1 MTNKQKARE
10 SRAFLFGGIGRL
22 FFLQLIFKDALYDI
36 DELFHH
42 VLIDGY
48 ELLFVAVFHDA
59 QDVKI
64 RRILF
69 GREMQFY
76 ISSRSDGLENLVY
89 SPFQYSRT
97 FSPAGPFLFF
107 ARMTYTPFCAWAL
120 WDSSS
125 S

>member
-1 MTNKQKARE
+1 MTNKQKARD

-42 VLIDGY
+42 VLIHGY

-64 RRILF
+64 RRVLLRYAFHF
-69 GREMQFY
+69 GYF
-76 ISSRSDGLENLVY
+76 G
-89 SPFQYSRT
+89 
-97 FSPAGPFLFF
+97 
-107 ARMTYTPFCAWAL
+107 
-120 WDSSS
+120 
-125 S
+125 